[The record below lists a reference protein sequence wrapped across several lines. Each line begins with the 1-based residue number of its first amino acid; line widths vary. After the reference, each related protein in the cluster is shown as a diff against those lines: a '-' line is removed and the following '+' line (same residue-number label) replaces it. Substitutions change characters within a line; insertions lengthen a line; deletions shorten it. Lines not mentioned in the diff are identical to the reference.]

1 MPRMRPLRLAAAGP
15 LILAGIVAGFCALE
29 GVSSLLMFLGGV
41 VTYRPPPFNEA
52 MHTVYDPE
60 LGWVNRPSTFVP
72 DLYGPGIFLHT
83 NAQGFRGSRDYPKSA
98 AKDRL
103 RVICSG
109 DSFTLGYG
117 VDDDRAWCAELESI
131 DPRLETV
138 NMGQGGYGI
147 DQTYLWYMRDGASL
161 EHAVHVFA
169 VITDDFARMQ
179 RPEFSGHAKPTL
191 ALEDG
196 KLVARNVPVP
206 PPTFSFVRRLAMRLR
221 PSLASLR
228 TVELVERIRKRLGTN
243 RSDDI
248 RTFDP
253 DTWTVAE
260 QVFETLHETNRAQG
274 SSLLVVY
281 LAAGEDYMSSTES
294 DPWRAHLRDAAAK
307 TGFAYLD
314 LVPALRELPPDR
326 MIPLFLSKRPAG
338 RGHYSNAGNEW
349 VAHRVHDAIVTLP
362 GVGSHLGPATH

>member
-1 MPRMRPLRLAAAGP
+1 MRTLRLAGAG
-15 LILAGIVAGFCALE
+15 LLMLAGVVAGFCALE
-29 GVSSLLMFLGGV
+29 GMASLLVFVGGIA
-41 VTYRPPPFNEA
+41 TYRPPPFNEQ

-60 LGWVNRPSTFVP
+60 LGWANRPNTFVP

-83 NAQGFRGSRDYPKSA
+83 NSQGFRGLRDYPA
-98 AKDRL
+98 AAPKDRVRL
-103 RVICSG
+103 ICSG

-117 VDDDRAWCAELESI
+117 VDDDHAWCAQLETI

-147 DQTYLWYMRDGASL
+147 DQAYLWYMRDGASL

-169 VITDDFARMQ
+169 LITDDFVRMQ

-206 PPTFSFVRRLAMRLR
+206 RPRFAFVRRLAMRLR

-228 TVELVERIRKRLGTN
+228 TVELVERVRKRLGKH
-243 RSDDI
+243 RSEDG
-248 RTFDP
+248 RPFDEN
-253 DTWTVAE
+253 TWAVAE
-260 QVFETLHETNRAQG
+260 KVFETLHETNRAQG
-274 SSLLVVY
+274 STLLVVY
-281 LAAGEDYMSSTES
+281 LAAGEDYLSSAES
-294 DPWRAHLRDAAAK
+294 DPWRAHLREAAAK
-307 TGFAYLD
+307 AGFAYLD

-326 MIPLFLSKRPAG
+326 MIPLFLSQRPAA
-338 RGHYSNAGNEW
+338 RGHYSNAGNQW
-349 VAHRVHDAIVTLP
+349 VAHRVHDAIVALP
-362 GVGSHLGPATH
+362 GVGSRLGPTAH